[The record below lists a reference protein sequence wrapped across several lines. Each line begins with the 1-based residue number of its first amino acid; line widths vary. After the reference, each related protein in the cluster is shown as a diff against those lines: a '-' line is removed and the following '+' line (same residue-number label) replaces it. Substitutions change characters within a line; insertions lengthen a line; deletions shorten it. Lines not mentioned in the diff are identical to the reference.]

1 MSQGNHFIWAIIAG
15 VVIMINGGIQATGN
29 NTALAVA
36 SILIG
41 AGAIAFGIIKPGGHD
56 RFGREDDFLWPDRQ
70 TRSTQEARKMQ
81 DVLRNL
87 AAIGLSCNNIRAELL
102 SLVFGGT

>member
-41 AGAIAFGIIKPGGHD
+41 AGAIAFGIIKPGGKRSGPPEAPENDKDHD
-56 RFGREDDFLWPDRQ
+56 
-70 TRSTQEARKMQ
+70 
-81 DVLRNL
+81 
-87 AAIGLSCNNIRAELL
+87 
-102 SLVFGGT
+102 

>member
-1 MSQGNHFIWAIIAG
+1 MSQGNHYLWAIIAG

-41 AGAIAFGIIKPGGHD
+41 AGAIAFGIVKPGGKPSGPPDDPENDKDHD
-56 RFGREDDFLWPDRQ
+56 
-70 TRSTQEARKMQ
+70 
-81 DVLRNL
+81 
-87 AAIGLSCNNIRAELL
+87 
-102 SLVFGGT
+102 